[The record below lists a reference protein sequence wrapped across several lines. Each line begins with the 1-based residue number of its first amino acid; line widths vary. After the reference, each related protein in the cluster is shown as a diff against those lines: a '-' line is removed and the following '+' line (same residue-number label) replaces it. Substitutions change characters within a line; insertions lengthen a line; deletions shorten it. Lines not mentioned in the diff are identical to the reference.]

1 MSNRNK
7 KKKQATKEPE
17 FEIGSDNIFTDIGI
31 ENPEEELT
39 KADLA
44 WEIDQIITKKKL
56 TQKKA
61 AEIMGINQPKVSAL
75 LHRKL
80 AGFSVERLLHFLQVL
95 GQDIDIVVKPKP
107 RSRKTG
113 RVIVYGS
120 GDCSGNALP
129 LAAKGR

>member
-1 MSNRNK
+1 MSSK
-7 KKKQATKEPE
+7 KKKQDKEPE
-17 FEIGSDNIFTDIGI
+17 FEIGSDNIFADIGVD
-31 ENPEEELT
+31 NSEEELM

-44 WEIDQIITKKKL
+44 WEIDQIITKKKF

-80 AGFSVERLLHFLQVL
+80 AGFSVERLIHFLQAL

-113 RVIVYGS
+113 RVSIFGS
-120 GDCSGNALP
+120 GDCGYALP
-129 LAAKGR
+129 MAAKGR